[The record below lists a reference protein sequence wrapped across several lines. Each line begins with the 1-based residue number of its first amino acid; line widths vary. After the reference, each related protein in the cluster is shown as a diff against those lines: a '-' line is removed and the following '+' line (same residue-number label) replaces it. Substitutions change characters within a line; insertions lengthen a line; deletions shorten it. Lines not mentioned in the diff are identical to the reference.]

1 MKRRHHCRA
10 CGHVVC
16 GNCSRLEFCVLNFL
30 SILSGFRS
38 REKLTQKGQKS
49 KAEPFPKVQF
59 LNNKID
65 QLQSAKRLIII
76 AQLLTLFF
84 VSVSLMREKSER
96 IERGFKTQNPTP
108 SQKAPLRYLRWESVR
123 ACDKCFDQ
131 LFEGKHHF
139 KKNRRFY

>member
-1 MKRRHHCRA
+1 MTQEEDLLEVSSETLVLQDLVWGLEQGEVA
-10 CGHVVC
+10 EVVVVVVDLAEVVLDEAWVRS
-16 GNCSRLEFCVLNFL
+16 GVWLRVGLCVLNFL

-96 IERGFKTQNPTP
+96 IER
-108 SQKAPLRYLRWESVR
+108 
-123 ACDKCFDQ
+123 
-131 LFEGKHHF
+131 
-139 KKNRRFY
+139 